1 MDLPT
6 TTATDLSILNRRVHS
21 GVRPQSKV
29 FGCRRDYWGQAPKYS
44 RSRLYFGAR
53 PKAYGLHFRAKNI
66 ESVTLTI
73 KILNAYDKERN
84 IEMGCADHRL
94 SSVCHTHRSWGY
106 VLHGIQL
113 KIEVLTV
120 MCALFFKNILHFSWL
135 VQEKALPLQRLIEEL
150 KYWESESQIIQRNKS
165 PIMGLVYTTVL
176 D

>member
-1 MDLPT
+1 
-6 TTATDLSILNRRVHS
+6 
-21 GVRPQSKV
+21 
-29 FGCRRDYWGQAPKYS
+29 
-44 RSRLYFGAR
+44 
-53 PKAYGLHFRAKNI
+53 
-66 ESVTLTI
+66 
-73 KILNAYDKERN
+73 
-84 IEMGCADHRL
+84 MGCADHRL
-94 SSVCHTHRSWGY
+94 CSVCHPHRTRRN

-135 VQEKALPLQRLIEEL
+135 VQEKALLLQRLIKEL